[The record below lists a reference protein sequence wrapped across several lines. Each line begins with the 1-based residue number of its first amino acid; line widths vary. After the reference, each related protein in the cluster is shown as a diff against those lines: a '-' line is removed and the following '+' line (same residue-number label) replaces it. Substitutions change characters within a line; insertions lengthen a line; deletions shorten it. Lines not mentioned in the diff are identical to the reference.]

1 MHANDSMWKFH
12 RTHHLTK
19 HPNPTL
25 SMYGDE
31 TQELFDIAGIPLLAY
46 VTMKYAFGF
55 PMSFYEWWIAQFFV
69 TFTELFGHSGLRVY
83 ATTPNPLNPL
93 LHLFEADLIIEDHDL
108 HHRTG
113 WKKSYNYGKQTR
125 AWDLL
130 FGTTIPRIECAEHNV
145 DWDRDIGMPLW

>member
-1 MHANDSMWKFH
+1 MVDCAVFRHFH
-12 RTHHLTK
+12 GALWSQRAARLCDYPESAEST
-19 HPNPTL
+19 
-25 SMYGDE
+25 
-31 TQELFDIAGIPLLAY
+31 
-46 VTMKYAFGF
+46 V
-55 PMSFYEWWIAQFFV
+55 
-69 TFTELFGHSGLRVY
+69 
-83 ATTPNPLNPL
+83 
-93 LHLFEADLIIEDHDL
+93 HLFEADLIIEDHDL